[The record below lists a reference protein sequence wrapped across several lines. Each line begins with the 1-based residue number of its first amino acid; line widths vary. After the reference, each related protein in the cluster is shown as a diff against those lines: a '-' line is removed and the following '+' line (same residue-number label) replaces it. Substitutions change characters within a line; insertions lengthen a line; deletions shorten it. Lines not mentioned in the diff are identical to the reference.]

1 MMNGSVWQCSTC
13 EAQLPDDEYIET
25 RKKKHLLMHKK
36 KKDKVHAEAFKL
48 KGRE

>member
-1 MMNGSVWQCSTC
+1 MNGNVWQCSTC

-36 KKDKVHAEAFKL
+36 NNDNINAEAFKL